1 MDFER
6 RTKESDWNHSIAD
19 EFCKEKLN
27 CCISEMEDKE
37 EKFVWISGRKFKFG
51 IAVMIGNPEI
61 PNTPT
66 KDGWTPIHVA
76 SNHCKICLKFVYSII
91 FRAALTLP
99 CFFKKWKLYN
109 LLTLSYAYV
118 WIKYIMNISRYL
130 SHFMT
135 NSTNCLSVSWKM
147 MNMALNCIYV

>member
-6 RTKESDWNHSIAD
+6 RTKELDWNHSIAD

-51 IAVMIGNPEI
+51 IAVMIGNPEN

-109 LLTLSYAYV
+109 LLTHRAGSCA
-118 WIKYIMNISRYL
+118 ID
-130 SHFMT
+130 
-135 NSTNCLSVSWKM
+135 
-147 MNMALNCIYV
+147 